1 MNNKESLL
9 KTFLVKIKEDILFIR
24 SKEVDKSLSKQLKR
38 DVLKIF
44 YNNNNLLLKH
54 LGIMKQYYTE
64 NCTLLDYYYN
74 ICKSFSKSAD
84 KDDGKKLFLKM
95 IDNISRDVHKK
106 IDNRYEIDDIKK
118 ALVLQIIYR
127 TYLGFVFEEL
137 IKNILI
143 SNNFIVEHNESLDNT
158 YKIDLL
164 VSYNLEELKHI
175 KIGLQL
181 KSVSYVDISKYYKQK
196 HLNAF
201 NKVIEDTI
209 CKDVYYLLHD
219 DNIQLISYNLYV
231 ENELRRINLL
241 LSKENVCADAYRLTM
256 CGEIAEVVEDEEL
269 LVKELLKKI
278 YYIYLVEEDLVDNK
292 FKIYK
297 KMKIK
302 KTFDSDFYNWYNSL
316 NNKSS
321 NKSANLEE
329 HLVLV
334 KDGNL

>member
-95 IDNISRDVHKK
+95 IDNISRDIHKK
-106 IDNRYEIDDIKK
+106 IDNTYEIDDIKK

-164 VSYNLEELKHI
+164 VSYNIEYLKHI
-175 KIGLQL
+175 KVGLQL
-181 KSVSYVDISKYYKQK
+181 KSLSYIEINSRYKQK
-196 HLNAF
+196 HQGANNCAIR
-201 NKVIEDTI
+201 NNI
-209 CKDVYYLLHD
+209 CEEVYYLMHD
-219 DNIQLISYNLYV
+219 DNIELISCNDILICKESICNNLITSYL
-231 ENELRRINLL
+231 NETIN
-241 LSKENVCADAYRLTM
+241 
-256 CGEIAEVVEDEEL
+256 DEEL
-269 LVKELLKKI
+269 LIKELLKKI
-278 YYIYLVEEDLVDNK
+278 YYVYIQQN
-292 FKIYK
+292 
-297 KMKIK
+297 
-302 KTFDSDFYNWYNSL
+302 FDKNFNEFYNEINKSL
-316 NNKSS
+316 NQNANS
-321 NKSANLEE
+321 NLSIAMS
-329 HLVLV
+329 
-334 KDGNL
+334 

>member
-1 MNNKESLL
+1 MEQIKSFIKTPFFNRALEINSKLDSKL
-9 KTFLVKIKEDILFIR
+9 KK
-24 SKEVDKSLSKQLKR
+24 
-38 DVLKIF
+38 DVNKIF
-44 YNNNNLLLKH
+44 YNNNNLLLKL

-64 NCTLLDYYYN
+64 NCTLEDYYYN
-74 ICKSFSKSAD
+74 ICTKIGKGDKEKGKRIFNNNIEKNANKIHKQLNIYTYTDVQNALLMQILLKS
-84 KDDGKKLFLKM
+84 
-95 IDNISRDVHKK
+95 
-106 IDNRYEIDDIKK
+106 
-118 ALVLQIIYR
+118 
-127 TYLGFVFEEL
+127 YLGFAFEQI

-143 SNNFIVEHNESLDNT
+143 ANNFVIEQSEMLDNT

-164 VSYNLEELKHI
+164 VSYNIEYLKHI

-181 KSVSYVDISKYYKQK
+181 KSLSYVDISKYYKQK
-196 HLNAF
+196 HLQSF
-201 NKVIEDTI
+201 NLATEDSI

-231 ENELRRINLL
+231 ENELRHINLL
-241 LSKENVCADAYRLTM
+241 LSKESICNNSNLTLL
-256 CGEIAEVVEDEEL
+256 GEVVEVIKGEEI

-297 KMKIK
+297 EMKIK